1 MDDTEKK
8 MTFKSATSETEVIFH
23 CINSVK
29 SWIGSFS
36 RRKINK
42 FDVLKIFVVDI
53 GNIYWILLDWN
64 KLKTTDHPISVQ
76 NGAIFKFQSKS
87 ELNSERKR
95 ANTKE
100 SVS

>member
-1 MDDTEKK
+1 MDNTEKK
-8 MTFKSATSETEVIFH
+8 MTFKSATCETEVIFH
-23 CINSVK
+23 CINFVK

-64 KLKTTDHPISVQ
+64 KLKTADHPICVQ